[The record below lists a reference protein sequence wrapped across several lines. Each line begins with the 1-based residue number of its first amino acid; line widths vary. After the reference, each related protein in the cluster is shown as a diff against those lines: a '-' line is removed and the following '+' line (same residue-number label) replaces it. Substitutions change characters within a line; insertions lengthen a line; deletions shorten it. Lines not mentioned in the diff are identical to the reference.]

1 MQNIHSLGGTGTPG
15 LVQDTSIDQICC
27 LYACSPGQVQD
38 KTRTF
43 IFPKVVHMNCYR
55 TESGHESI
63 NFTDTENLQEISPK
77 EDSLTCP
84 EHRKCN
90 FSSSDNNK

>member
-1 MQNIHSLGGTGTPG
+1 MFTWTSAG
-15 LVQDTSIDQICC
+15 QD
-27 LYACSPGQVQD
+27 QD
-38 KTRTF
+38 
-43 IFPKVVHMNCYR
+43 IYFPKVVHMNCYR

-63 NFTDTENLQEISPK
+63 NFTDTENLHEISPK

-90 FSSSDNNK
+90 FSSSEGHLIKGQKGPSQWCPLERGFAV